1 MVRSSGDATRSIA
14 TPATADFLDPHT
26 ILVESDN
33 QAEHTTVSGD
43 NIVIATG
50 TKPARPDGVAFDDHR
65 VPDSDPSLFSATQL
79 DSGSGFDAGPDG
91 YSDRHARRR
100 DSSR

>member
-1 MVRSSGDATRSIA
+1 MVRSSGGATRSIA

-33 QAEHTTVSGD
+33 QAEHATVSGD
-43 NIVIATG
+43 NIASG
-50 TKPARPDGVAFDDHR
+50 TKPVRPDGVAFDDHR
-65 VPDSDPSLFSATQL
+65 VPDSDPGLFSATQL
-79 DSGSGFDAGPDG
+79 DSGCGFDAGPDG

>member
-1 MVRSSGDATRSIA
+1 VNPGAHIPVQFGA
-14 TPATADFLDPHT
+14 HPAPSHPHT
-26 ILVESDN
+26 ILVENDN

-43 NIVIATG
+43 NIVIASG
-50 TKPARPDGVAFDDHR
+50 TKPARPDGVVFTDQP
-65 VPDSDPSLFSATQL
+65 VPASSSRRRIL
-79 DSGSGFDAGPDG
+79 DTGCGFDAGSDG